1 MGDLSE
7 DTRKMSEKFK
17 VSQSKVNT
25 WLRCHLA
32 SYYKYVK
39 KLAKKKKA
47 RPLVFGTIVHEMV
60 EANANS
66 DNPFDKLKEIDKQ
79 QGAMFASE
87 REEYGNLIE
96 DVTNIMTDYFDF
108 WPEKSMRFIRHN
120 KKAAEHVFE
129 VDIGDDIV
137 ATGKLDAI
145 GVTPNKLRWLVEH
158 KSGRNLPNEDHRW
171 RNLQSNLYIKI
182 MEIIGLKPVDGTCWD
197 YIRSKPPTKP
207 QLKKDGTLS
216 TRKLDTLPSAVKVAF
231 KEHGISLNNPAA
243 KAILEEA
250 IANRRN
256 YFQRIFTPA
265 KPRIME
271 KVFKEFFEAARDMRD
286 NLGKKTFRHFGRH
299 CEWCEYEGL
308 CRAELTGG
316 DVDFLIAKDY
326 TTIKKSAD
334 YEPDFE
340 A

>member
-1 MGDLSE
+1 
-7 DTRKMSEKFK
+7 MSEKFK

-25 WLRCHLA
+25 WLRCKLA
-32 SYYKYVK
+32 ANYKYVE
-39 KLAKKKKA
+39 KLAKKKKP
-47 RPLVFGTIVHEMV
+47 RPLVFGTIAHEMV
-60 EANANS
+60 EANANG
-66 DNPFDKLKEIDKQ
+66 DDPFEVLEKIDQ
-79 QGAMFASE
+79 EQGKMFRSE

-96 DVTNIMTDYFDF
+96 DVTNIMSEYFSF
-108 WPEKSMRFIRHN
+108 WDPKSLRFIRHN
-120 KKAAEHVFE
+120 KKSAEHVFE
-129 VDIGDDIV
+129 VDIGDDII
-137 ATGKLDAI
+137 ATGKLDGI

-171 RNLQSNLYIKI
+171 RNLQSNLYIEI
-182 MEIIGLKPVDGTCWD
+182 MEILGLKPVDGTCWD

-216 TRKLDTLPSAVKVAF
+216 TRKLDTLPSAVLSTM
-231 KEHGISLNNPAA
+231 KELKIPTNDPTA
-243 KAILEEA
+243 KAILKEA
-250 IANRRN
+250 TTNRRN
-256 YFQRIFTPA
+256 YFQRIFTPV
-265 KPRIME
+265 KPKVKE
-271 KVFKEFFEAARDMRD
+271 KIFKEFFEAARDMRD
-286 NLGKKTFRHFGRH
+286 NLGKKVFRHFGRH

-326 TTIKKSAD
+326 TTIKKPAD